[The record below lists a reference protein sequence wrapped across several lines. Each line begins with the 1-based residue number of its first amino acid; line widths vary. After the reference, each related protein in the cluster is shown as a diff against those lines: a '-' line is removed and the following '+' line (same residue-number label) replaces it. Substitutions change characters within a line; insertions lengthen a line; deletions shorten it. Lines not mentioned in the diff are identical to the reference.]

1 MSLPTY
7 QDFMLPFLHAIA
19 DGKPHRIS
27 ELIDRLADTLT
38 LNDEQRSELL
48 PSGQRVLANRVGWAR
63 TYLKK
68 AELIESPE
76 RGVMVLTNR
85 GRSVLKENLPQINQQ
100 VLDRFPEFREWRT
113 AKKDGETGVTG
124 TPIIVGTTG
133 LTPDEA
139 MESAFSELNDQV
151 ASELLETLKRSSP
164 YFFEKVVLALLTA
177 MGYGGLHGS
186 GLVTPASGDGGIDGL
201 IHEDKLGLDTVCVQA
216 KRWEGTV
223 GRPVVQGFV
232 GSMDLHRSR
241 KGVVITTGRFSH
253 DARDYVDRI
262 EGKKVV
268 LIDGEQLS
276 QLMIEHKVGVAVR
289 RTYVLVDISQ
299 DFFDEEA

>member
-1 MSLPTY
+1 MSLPNY
-7 QDFMLPFLHAIA
+7 QEFMLPFLTAIA

-27 ELIDRLADTLT
+27 DLIDRLADALT

-68 AELIESPE
+68 AGLIESPE
-76 RGVMVLTNR
+76 RGLMLLSDR
-85 GRSVLKENLPQINQQ
+85 GRSVLNENLQQVNQQ

-113 AKKDGETGVTG
+113 AKKDEGAGEGPSPNAETVAS
-124 TPIIVGTTG
+124 
-133 LTPDEA
+133 LTPDEV
-139 MESAFSELNDQV
+139 MEAAYRELNDQV
-151 ASELLETLKRSSP
+151 ASDLLETLKRSSP
-164 YFFEKVVLALLTA
+164 YFFEKVVLTLLAA
-177 MGYGGLHGS
+177 MGYGGVHGGS
-186 GLVTPASGDGGIDGL
+186 LITPASGDGGIDGL

-232 GSMDLHRSR
+232 GSMDMHRSR
-241 KGVVITTGRFSH
+241 KGVVITTGRYSQ
-253 DARDYVDRI
+253 DAHDYVNRI

-268 LIDGEQLS
+268 LIDGVQLA
-276 QLMIEHKVGVAVR
+276 QLMIEHRVGVAAR
-289 RTYVLVDISQ
+289 RTYVLVDLSQ
-299 DFFDEEA
+299 DFFDEQS